1 MCIAILCKT
10 GAVLPE
16 AQLKDGWHS
25 NSHGAGFAFVNP
37 TTNKVEIRKGFMKYM
52 EFKEAYLA
60 AAMTHSEHSPFLVH
74 MRIRS
79 AGDDGPKNTHPFRVK
94 NGAMI
99 HNGTMFTPTGKRAG
113 TEGDRHSDTRIFAHT
128 LHNILDKDSV
138 QKAEKGIL
146 NEIGSSNKLVFLY
159 DDKQYYIVNESSGIW
174 DGDIWHSNS
183 YSCKV
188 GPSWANRR

>member
-1 MCIAILCKT
+1 MCVAILCKT

-16 AQLKDGWHS
+16 QQLKSGWES
-25 NSHGAGFAFVNP
+25 NSHGAGFAFVDP
-37 TTNKVEIRKGFMKYM
+37 ATNKVTIRKGFMKYM
-52 EFKEAYLA
+52 DFKDALYA
-60 AAMTHSEHSPFLVH
+60 ATAKYSEVSPFLVH

-79 AGDDGPKNTHPFRVK
+79 AGDDGPKNTHPFRIK

-99 HNGTMFTPTGKRAG
+99 HNGTMFSPTGKRSG
-113 TEGDRHSDTRIFAHT
+113 TEGDRYSDTRIFAQT
-128 LHNILDKDSV
+128 LHNILDLDSV
-138 QKAEKGIL
+138 KKAEKAIL

-159 DDKQYYIVNESSGIW
+159 DDKQYHIVNESSGIW

-188 GPSWANRR
+188 GPGWANRR